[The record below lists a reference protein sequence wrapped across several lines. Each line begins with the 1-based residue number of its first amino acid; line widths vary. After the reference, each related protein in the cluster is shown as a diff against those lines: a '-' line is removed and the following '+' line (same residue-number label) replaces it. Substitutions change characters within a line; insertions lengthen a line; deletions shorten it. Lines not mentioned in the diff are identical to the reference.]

1 MCVYAVDVP
10 YLPYVVNLLKGIS
23 FWNFDIYIYIN
34 KYKYIYIY
42 IYTYIYTHI
51 YIIIHIHIYIYIHI
65 HTYMYIYII
74 YIHIYIALNPL
85 PYILPVVVQDVGIMS
100 GPYCVSTQ
108 AQTRQEGTQN
118 PGHLWHFG
126 VLSGSFWRT
135 DHLPDEY
142 GVSGCFWQRFT
153 YYNNCSC
160 RSSENVLFPAGSN
173 LWKLSFEVGWNMKQ
187 PWNNHETPNYFP
199 QLLVQ

>member
-1 MCVYAVDVP
+1 MCVYAVDFP

-23 FWNFDIYIYIN
+23 FWNFDIYILY
-34 KYKYIYIY
+34 Y
-42 IYTYIYTHI
+42 IYTYIYI
-51 YIIIHIHIYIYIHI
+51 SK
-65 HTYMYIYII
+65 
-74 YIHIYIALNPL
+74 ALNPL
-85 PYILPVVVQDVGIMS
+85 PYIIIYPTSCCVQDVGIMS

-118 PGHLWHFG
+118 PGNLWHFG

-160 RSSENVLFPAGSN
+160 RSSEKRVVSGRLKP
-173 LWKLSFEVGWNMKQ
+173 LK
-187 PWNNHETPNYFP
+187 T
-199 QLLVQ
+199 LV

>member
-1 MCVYAVDVP
+1 M
-10 YLPYVVNLLKGIS
+10 
-23 FWNFDIYIYIN
+23 
-34 KYKYIYIY
+34 
-42 IYTYIYTHI
+42 
-51 YIIIHIHIYIYIHI
+51 
-65 HTYMYIYII
+65 
-74 YIHIYIALNPL
+74 
-85 PYILPVVVQDVGIMS
+85 QDVGIMS

-160 RSSENVLFPAGSN
+160 RSSEKRVVSGRLKPLKTLVWGRM
-173 LWKLSFEVGWNMKQ
+173 KHETTMKQ
-187 PWNNHETPNYFP
+187 PWNTQLFPPIIGTVVDSAQRISMYCQHSCHDEFSPCLALCSPNRWSKNWRYSTWNIRGNVHP
-199 QLLVQ
+199 TQ